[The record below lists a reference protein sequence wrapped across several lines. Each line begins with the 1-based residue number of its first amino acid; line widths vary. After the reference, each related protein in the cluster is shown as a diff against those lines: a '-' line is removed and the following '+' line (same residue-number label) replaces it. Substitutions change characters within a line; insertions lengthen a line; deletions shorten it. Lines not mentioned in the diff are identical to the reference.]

1 MFKGFPGTIKIADEI
16 FLYKNFVS
24 KEEAKGLHNACL
36 NYPNEIWNDTV
47 NPIEWY
53 NNKTTSPVEE
63 AQGLLLKI
71 QELVKDTHNATQS
84 LSFMRMFP
92 GDEMHVHTDTC
103 GDDQPTANDHFE
115 TCAITEYGVVLY
127 LNDCFNGGEIYYPD
141 LNLEYKPEAGDLL
154 IHHAMISHGVKKVI
168 EGVRYSYPTFL
179 IKNT

>member
-1 MFKGFPGTIKIADEI
+1 MFKGLPGIIKIADEI

-24 KEEAKGLHNACL
+24 KEEAKDLHNACL
-36 NYPNEIWNDTV
+36 NYPNDIWNDTI

-71 QELVKDTHNATQS
+71 QELVKDTHTATQS

-154 IHHAMISHGVKKVI
+154 IHHAMINHGVKKVI